1 MTHAEGNTGISLG
14 TEELFTQGFAQMRA
28 LKNRAVTRRGRDK
41 AMELVTELF
50 LTVNE
55 ISRRVGG
62 MSFGE
67 APVMVEDEDDAEE
80 GRMPMAALFPVESD
94 EDDSHE
100 NVAEVHEL
108 RELVK
113 SLRKTR
119 ADYYRD
125 FLSWHTSGCRNERD
139 VVKKLVAIVRRVKP
153 ELLNQFGRTQAD
165 VARKTGETRAAV
177 SAREKRVY
185 EKPLLDAGARGVL
198 GNGARSATTSARCAK
213 AAKGNKN
220 RRKSKRQ
227 TGAGIPAS
235 ASISKRNQR
244 TA

>member
-1 MTHAEGNTGISLG
+1 MMINQAEGNSGVSLG
-14 TEELFTQGFAQMRA
+14 TEELFTQGFAQLRA
-28 LKNRAVTRRGRDK
+28 LKNRTVTRRGRDK
-41 AMELVTELF
+41 ALDLVTELF

-67 APVMVEDEDDAEE
+67 APVAVEEEDDAEE
-80 GRMPMAALFPVESD
+80 GRMPMAALFPA
-94 EDDSHE
+94 DDDAEELHE
-100 NVAEVHEL
+100 GDAAELHEL

-125 FLSWHTSGCRNERD
+125 FLAWHTSGCRHERD
-139 VVKKLVAIVRRVKP
+139 VVKKFVAIVRRVKP
-153 ELLNQFGRTQAD
+153 ELLAKFGKTQAD

-185 EKPLLDAGARGVL
+185 EKPLISAGARGVL
-198 GNGARSATTSARCAK
+198 GNGARGATTSARCAK

-220 RRKSKRQ
+220 RRKSKRP
-227 TGAGIPAS
+227 TDAGNP
-235 ASISKRNQR
+235 
-244 TA
+244 